1 MPAPTEKGTNETA
14 DNRRDRNGGSGGKE
28 DGIFKAL
35 KSVAARWLVF
45 REEEPRDNFVL
56 LDHKQGDREQQGR
69 NSRKSGGD
77 EAVPR
82 TRISKKPRPIR
93 RKKEHGKASNPGED
107 EEGFYTKLL
116 VDPRLQTNK
125 DYIETIYS
133 LPKNQD
139 IIVRDFTISLE
150 PPVQAFAVFIEGIS
164 DRVTVNES
172 VLKPLMLL
180 SGKRPV
186 TEPAKLAEYLKK
198 HVVYGNQVDV
208 QDKFEDIIEKINYG
222 GTAVFLD
229 GSPYCLTIESK
240 GWEKRPVG
248 KPVTEQVIR
257 GPHEAFVETLRSNTG
272 LIRKAIRNPRLITE
286 IFKIGVRNKT
296 DVAIMYLDN
305 LANPSL
311 VEEVRRRIN
320 SVDTDYVSES
330 GILEQFIEDNPFM
343 PVPQVISTERPDR
356 VISFIMD
363 GKVAILMDGNPNV
376 LVVPTTFFSLLHSP
390 EDYYLRLPYGNF
402 IRLLRVAAMFIAFV
416 TPAFYVAITTFHQE
430 MIPTDLILVI
440 ASSRETVPFPTVIEV
455 FFMEFA
461 FEMIREAGVRVPGV
475 IGNTLGIVGALI
487 LGQAAVQ
494 AGIVSP
500 ILIIVVALTGLAS
513 FAIPNYSMSF
523 AFRGVR
529 FIFTA
534 LAAVFGFF
542 GVSAGLFVLMT
553 SMTGMKSFGVP
564 ILSPIG
570 PRTKS
575 GPDILLRGPVWS
587 MEERPDFINAR
598 EMRRQPDISRGWI
611 KSSPQEPEPGGGD
624 NQQT

>member
-1 MPAPTEKGTNETA
+1 MPAQKKKNDA
-14 DNRRDRNGGSGGKE
+14 KNNSRDKNDQNGERPGL
-28 DGIFKAL
+28 FKTL
-35 KSVAARWLVF
+35 KKAAARWLVF
-45 REEEPRDNFVL
+45 QEEVPRENFIL
-56 LDHKQGDREQQGR
+56 LDQKQGDKKQQHG
-69 NSRKSGGD
+69 NGQESSSG
-77 EAVPR
+77 ENHPR
-82 TRISKKPRPIR
+82 TRMNKKPRPIR
-93 RKKEHGKASNPGED
+93 RKNHNGKLNDPGED
-107 EEGFYTKLL
+107 EEGFYTNLL
-116 VDPRLQTNK
+116 VDPQLRMNK
-125 DYIETIYS
+125 KYIERIYS
-133 LPKNQD
+133 LPKNKD
-139 IIVRDFTISLE
+139 IIVRDFTIALD

-172 VLKPLMLL
+172 VLKPLMFL
-180 SGKRPV
+180 SGLKEKV
-186 TEPAKLAEYLKK
+186 EIMELAEYLKR

-208 QDKFEDIIEKINYG
+208 QDKYEDIIEKINYG

-229 GSPYCLTIESK
+229 GSPYCLTIETK

-272 LIRKAIRNPRLITE
+272 LLRKAIRNPHLITE
-286 IFKIGVRNKT
+286 HIKIGVRNKT

-305 LANPSL
+305 LVNPSL

-320 SVDTDYVSES
+320 SIDTDYVSES
-330 GILEQFIEDNPFM
+330 GVLEQFIEDNPFM

-390 EDYYLRLPYGNF
+390 EDYYLRVPYGNF
-402 IRLLRVAAMFIAFV
+402 IRLLRVVAMFIAFI
-416 TPAFYVAITTFHQE
+416 TPSFYVAITTFHQE

-440 ASSRETVPFPTVIEV
+440 ASSRETVPFPTIIEV

-534 LAAVFGFF
+534 LAAGFGFF
-542 GVSAGLFVLMT
+542 GVSAGLFILLT
-553 SMTGMKSFGVP
+553 SMTSMKSFGVP

-570 PRTKS
+570 PRTRA
-575 GPDILLRGPVWS
+575 GPDIVLRGPVWS
-587 MEERPDFINAR
+587 MEERPDFLNTR
-598 EMRRQPDISRGWI
+598 ETRRQPDISRGWF
-611 KSSPQEPEPGGGD
+611 KDNSKRREDGGGD
-624 NQQT
+624 NK